1 MRRRGKYMLI
11 SIFKHIELL
20 LCKIINIKMDRM
32 FLWKTVLHK
41 WELQPN
47 KAITF
52 AWKLHITPT
61 HFIFVY
67 EQRPYLCDILCRFY
81 FRSPVSCISFTISSS
96 MKYDKEW
103 YIKLFSY
110 KYMKN
115 ITIGMSRGR
124 SCDTWKNESNGMLF
138 LQWYIHEV
146 L

>member
-1 MRRRGKYMLI
+1 
-11 SIFKHIELL
+11 
-20 LCKIINIKMDRM
+20 
-32 FLWKTVLHK
+32 
-41 WELQPN
+41 
-47 KAITF
+47 
-52 AWKLHITPT
+52 
-61 HFIFVY
+61 
-67 EQRPYLCDILCRFY
+67 
-81 FRSPVSCISFTISSS
+81 

-124 SCDTWKNESNGMLF
+124 SFDTWKNESNGMLF